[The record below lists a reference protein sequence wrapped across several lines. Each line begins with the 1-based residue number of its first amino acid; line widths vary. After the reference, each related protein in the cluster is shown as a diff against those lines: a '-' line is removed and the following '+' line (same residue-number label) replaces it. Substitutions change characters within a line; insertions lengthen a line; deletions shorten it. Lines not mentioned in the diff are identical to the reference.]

1 MEHRI
6 REIRKGVGVSQ
17 EQLAHM
23 VNLTRQTI
31 SNFERGVSSPSL
43 LDMKRISQALR
54 VPLPDL
60 LSPELIKPSVAA

>member
-1 MEHRI
+1 MDHRI

>member
-1 MEHRI
+1 
-6 REIRKGVGVSQ
+6 
-17 EQLAHM
+17 M